1 MNLLLSLFIIKKILY
16 NNMIFITKINNNSN
30 KIEILETSHI
40 KLLHNLDFHKNTNLG
55 NDERNEKYF
64 TNDICEIAEI
74 ARNMDILDKINKLKK
89 IHNIHYEIE
98 NMKKI
103 NIKPGNIKSGLV
115 SDW

>member
-1 MNLLLSLFIIKKILY
+1 
-16 NNMIFITKINNNSN
+16 
-30 KIEILETSHI
+30 
-40 KLLHNLDFHKNTNLG
+40 
-55 NDERNEKYF
+55 
-64 TNDICEIAEI
+64 
-74 ARNMDILDKINKLKK
+74 MDILDKINKLKK